1 MFAIEKE
8 FLRYIVFIIN
18 LKEYKNTIMFEVIK
32 ELVEN
37 VLGSPR
43 RETDGWMEYC
53 CVYCAQEKGVESD
66 GKYNLAVNYGE
77 DMKTKPFFHCW
88 RCGTSGKLSKLI
100 KDFGNR
106 SDLSKYY
113 NELKNIKSS
122 LLYQFNFGND
132 FGGFQIE
139 NTVTLPKDY
148 RKIDENDKYAKDAIE
163 YLKKRNIGQY
173 FIKYYNIGY
182 VPYWS
187 KDKEM
192 RNRVIIPSYD
202 EYGELNYFVARDYT
216 GKRVYRKYNNPDI
229 KKTMFVFNE
238 DKINWYED
246 VTLVEGVFDHMVVPN
261 SIPLLGKTLKRDYA
275 TFNAIVNKAKTNV
288 NVLLDDDALNDA
300 KKIYK
305 LLSSTN
311 LKGRVRLIEC
321 PDGYD
326 ASDIYQKFGK
336 KGIRKLMQRAK
347 EIEEFELVSV
357 AV

>member
-1 MFAIEKE
+1 
-8 FLRYIVFIIN
+8 
-18 LKEYKNTIMFEVIK
+18 MFEVIK
-32 ELVEN
+32 EIVEN
-37 VLGSPR
+37 SIGTPR
-43 RETDGWMEYC
+43 RDNEGWREYC
-53 CVYCAQEKGVESD
+53 CPYCALEKGVDSD

-77 DMKTKPFFHCW
+77 DLKTKPFFHCW

-100 KDFGNR
+100 KDFGN
-106 SDLSKYY
+106 SGDLFKYY
-113 NELKNIKSS
+113 DELKNIKSS
-122 LLYQFNFGND
+122 LLYQFD
-132 FGGFQIE
+132 FGSDFGDFQIE
-139 NTVTLPKDY
+139 NTVKLPNDY
-148 RKIDENDKYAKDAIE
+148 RKISKNDKYAKEAID
-163 YLKKRNIGQY
+163 YLQKRNISWY
-173 FIKYYNIGY
+173 LIDYYNIGY

-187 KDKEM
+187 NDKEM
-192 RNRVIIPSYD
+192 RNRIVIPSYD
-202 EYGELNYFVARDYT
+202 EFGELNYFVARDYT
-216 GKRVYRKYNNPDI
+216 GKRKLRKYNNPDI
-229 KKTMFVFNE
+229 KKTDFVFNE
-238 DKINWYED
+238 NKINWYED
-246 VTLVEGVFDHMVVPN
+246 VTLVEGAFDHMVVPN

-275 TFNAIVNKAKTNV
+275 TFNTVITKAKANV

>member
-1 MFAIEKE
+1 
-8 FLRYIVFIIN
+8 
-18 LKEYKNTIMFEVIK
+18 MFEVIR
-32 ELVEN
+32 EIVEN
-37 VLGSPR
+37 SIGTPR
-43 RETDGWMEYC
+43 RDNEGWMEYNC
-53 CVYCAQEKGVESD
+53 PYCALEKGVESD

-77 DMKTKPFFHCW
+77 NLKTKPFFHCW

-100 KDFGNR
+100 KDFGN
-106 SDLSKYY
+106 SGDLSKYY

-122 LLYQFNFGND
+122 LLYQFD
-132 FGGFQIE
+132 FGSDFGDFQIE
-139 NTVTLPKDY
+139 NTVKLPNDY
-148 RKIDENDKYAKDAIE
+148 RKISKNDKYAKEAID
-163 YLKKRNIGQY
+163 YLQKRNISWY
-173 FIKYYNIGY
+173 LIDYYNIGY

-192 RNRVIIPSYD
+192 RNRIVIPSYD
-202 EYGELNYFVARDYT
+202 EFGELNYFVARDYT
-216 GKRVYRKYNNPDI
+216 GKRKLRKYNNPDI
-229 KKTMFVFNE
+229 KKTDFVFNE

-246 VTLVEGVFDHMVVPN
+246 VTLVEGAFDHMVVPN
-261 SIPLLGKTLKRDYA
+261 SIPLLGKTLKCDYA
-275 TFNAIVNKAKTNV
+275 TFNTVITKAKANV

>member
-1 MFAIEKE
+1 
-8 FLRYIVFIIN
+8 
-18 LKEYKNTIMFEVIK
+18 MFEVIK
-32 ELVEN
+32 EIVEN
-37 VLGSPR
+37 ILGSPR

-53 CVYCAQEKGVESD
+53 CPYCALEKGVESD

-77 DMKTKPFFHCW
+77 DGKTKPFFHCW
-88 RCGTSGKLSKLI
+88 RCGTAGKISKLL
-100 KDFGNR
+100 KDFGTKD
-106 SDLSKYY
+106 SVSKYY
-113 NELKNIKSS
+113 NELKNIKNS
-122 LLYQFNFGND
+122 LLYNID
-132 FGGFQIE
+132 FGGEIDNFQIE
-139 NTVTLPKDY
+139 TSIELPKDY
-148 RKIDENDKYAKDAIE
+148 RKITTNDKYANEAIE
-163 YLKKRNIGQY
+163 YLRKRNLDEY
-173 FIKYYNIGY
+173 FIEYYNIGY

-187 KDKEM
+187 NDKEM
-192 RNRVIIPSYD
+192 RNRIVIPSYD
-202 EYGELNYFVARDYT
+202 EYGELNYYVARDYT
-216 GKRVYRKYNNPDI
+216 GKRKYRKYNNPDI

-246 VTLVEGVFDHMVVPN
+246 VTLVEGAFDHMVVPN

-275 TFNAIVNKAKTNV
+275 TFNAIVSKAKANV

-336 KGIRKLMQRAK
+336 KGIRKLMQRA
-347 EIEEFELVSV
+347 EELDDFELVSI

>member
-1 MFAIEKE
+1 MHRNTYVEINLSNITNNVKK
-8 FLRYIVFIIN
+8 IIN
-18 LKEYKNTIMFEVIK
+18 
-32 ELVEN
+32 
-37 VLGSPR
+37 
-43 RETDGWMEYC
+43 
-53 CVYCAQEKGVESD
+53 
-66 GKYNLAVNYGE
+66 
-77 DMKTKPFFHCW
+77 
-88 RCGTSGKLSKLI
+88 KLSG
-100 KDFGNR
+100 F
-106 SDLSKYY
+106 KYY
-113 NELKNIKSS
+113 FGVVKADCYGHNNIETVNAIINGGCNYLTVATLDEALEIRK
-122 LLYQFNFGND
+122 FNTTALFY
-132 FGGFQIE
+132 
-139 NTVTLPKDY
+139 VVSAY
-148 RKIDENDKYAKDAIE
+148 DKFDYAKEAID
-163 YLKKRNIGQY
+163 YLQKRNISWY
-173 FIKYYNIGY
+173 LIDYYNIGY

-192 RNRVIIPSYD
+192 RNRIVIPSYD
-202 EYGELNYFVARDYT
+202 EFGELNYFVARDYT
-216 GKRVYRKYNNPDI
+216 GKRKLRKYNNPDI
-229 KKTMFVFNE
+229 KKTDFVFNE
-238 DKINWYED
+238 DKINWYEYI
-246 VTLVEGVFDHMVVPN
+246 TLVEGAFDHMVVPN

-275 TFNAIVNKAKTNV
+275 TFNTVITKAKANV

>member
-1 MFAIEKE
+1 
-8 FLRYIVFIIN
+8 
-18 LKEYKNTIMFEVIK
+18 MFEVIR
-32 ELVEN
+32 EIIEN
-37 VLGSPR
+37 SIGAPR
-43 RETDGWMEYC
+43 RDNEGWLEYNC
-53 CVYCAQEKGVESD
+53 PYCAQEKGVESD
-66 GKYNLAVNYGE
+66 GKYNLAVNYGD

-100 KDFGNR
+100 KDFGN
-106 SDLSKYY
+106 SDGLSKYY
-113 NELKNIKSS
+113 NELKNIKNS
-122 LLYQFNFGND
+122 LLYKID
-132 FGGFQIE
+132 FGGDLSDFQIE
-139 NTVTLPKDY
+139 NSVELPKDF
-148 RKIDENDKYAKDAIE
+148 RKISANDKYAKEAME
-163 YLKKRNIGQY
+163 YLRKRNIGQY
-173 FIKYYNIGY
+173 FIEYYNIGY

-187 KDKEM
+187 NDKEM
-192 RNRVIIPSYD
+192 RNRIVIPSYD
-202 EYGELNYFVARDYT
+202 EYGELNYYVARDYT
-216 GKRVYRKYNNPDI
+216 GKRKLRKYNNPDI

-246 VTLVEGVFDHMVVPN
+246 VTLVEGAFDHMVIPN

-275 TFNAIVNKAKTNV
+275 TFNAVVNKAKANV

-311 LKGRVRLIEC
+311 LKGRVRLIVC

-336 KGIRKLMQRAK
+336 RGIKKLMRSTK
-347 EIEEFELVSV
+347 ELDEFELVSI

>member
-1 MFAIEKE
+1 
-8 FLRYIVFIIN
+8 
-18 LKEYKNTIMFEVIK
+18 MFEVIR
-32 ELVEN
+32 EIVEN
-37 VLGSPR
+37 SIGTPR
-43 RETDGWMEYC
+43 RDSDGWREYC
-53 CVYCAQEKGVESD
+53 CPYCALEKGVESD

-100 KDFGNR
+100 KDFGN
-106 SDLSKYY
+106 SDDLSRYY

-122 LLYQFNFGND
+122 LLYQFDFDGNLD
-132 FGGFQIE
+132 GFQIE
-139 NTVTLPKDY
+139 NTIELPKDF
-148 RKIDENDKYAKDAIE
+148 RKIPTDTNIVDKYAKDAIE
-163 YLKKRNIGQY
+163 YLRKRNIGKY
-173 FIKYYNIGY
+173 FIEYYNIGY

-192 RNRVIIPSYD
+192 SSRIIIPSYD
-202 EYGELNYFVARDYT
+202 EYGELNYYIARDYT
-216 GKRVYRKYNNPDI
+216 GKRKFRKYNNPDI

-246 VTLVEGVFDHMVVPN
+246 VTLVEGAFDHMVVPN

-275 TFNAIVNKAKTNV
+275 TFNAVVNKAKANV

-311 LKGRVRLIEC
+311 LKGRVRLIVC

-336 KGIRKLMQRAK
+336 RGIKKLMRSAK
-347 EIEEFELVSV
+347 ELDEFELVSI

>member
-1 MFAIEKE
+1 
-8 FLRYIVFIIN
+8 
-18 LKEYKNTIMFEVIK
+18 MFEVIK
-32 ELVEN
+32 EIVEN
-37 VLGSPR
+37 ILGSPR

-53 CVYCAQEKGVESD
+53 CPYCALEKGVESD

-77 DMKTKPFFHCW
+77 DGKTKPFFHCW
-88 RCGTSGKLSKLI
+88 RCGTAGKISKLL
-100 KDFGNR
+100 KDFGTKD
-106 SDLSKYY
+106 SVSKYY
-113 NELKNIKSS
+113 NELKNIKNS
-122 LLYQFNFGND
+122 LLYNID
-132 FGGFQIE
+132 FGGEIDNFQIE
-139 NTVTLPKDY
+139 TSIELPKDY
-148 RKIDENDKYAKDAIE
+148 RKITTNDKYANEAIE
-163 YLKKRNIGQY
+163 YLKKRNLDEY
-173 FIKYYNIGY
+173 FIQYYNIGY

-187 KDKEM
+187 DDKEM
-192 RNRVIIPSYD
+192 RNRIVIPSYD
-202 EYGELNYFVARDYT
+202 EYGELNYYVARDYT
-216 GKRVYRKYNNPDI
+216 GRRKYRKYNNPDI

-246 VTLVEGVFDHMVVPN
+246 VTLVEGAFDHMVVPN

-275 TFNAIVNKAKTNV
+275 TFNAIVSKAKANV

>member
-1 MFAIEKE
+1 
-8 FLRYIVFIIN
+8 
-18 LKEYKNTIMFEVIK
+18 MFEVIR
-32 ELVEN
+32 ELVEESI
-37 VLGSPR
+37 GTPR
-43 RETDGWMEYC
+43 RETEGWMEYC
-53 CVYCAQEKGVESD
+53 CPYCAQEKGVESD

-77 DMKTKPFFHCW
+77 DLKTKQFFHCW
-88 RCGTSGKLSKLI
+88 RCGTAGKLSKLL
-100 KDFGNR
+100 KDFGTQE
-106 SDLSKYY
+106 SVSKYY

-122 LLYQFNFGND
+122 LLYHID
-132 FGGFQIE
+132 FGGELDDFQIE
-139 NTVTLPKDY
+139 NTIELPKDF
-148 RKIDENDKYAKDAIE
+148 RKIKSDDKYAREAIE
-163 YLKKRNIGQY
+163 YLANRNLGEY
-173 FIKYYNIGY
+173 FIDYYNIGFI
-182 VPYWS
+182 PYWS
-187 KDKEM
+187 EDKEM
-192 RNRVIIPSYD
+192 RNRVVIPSYD
-202 EYGELNYFVARDYT
+202 EWGELNYYVARDYT
-216 GKRVYRKYNNPDI
+216 GKRKLRKYNNPDI

-246 VTLVEGVFDHMVVPN
+246 VTLVEGAFDHMVVPN

-275 TFNAIVNKAKTNV
+275 TFNAVVSKAKANV

-336 KGIRKLMQRAK
+336 KGIRKLMQRA
-347 EIEEFELVSV
+347 EELDDFELVSI